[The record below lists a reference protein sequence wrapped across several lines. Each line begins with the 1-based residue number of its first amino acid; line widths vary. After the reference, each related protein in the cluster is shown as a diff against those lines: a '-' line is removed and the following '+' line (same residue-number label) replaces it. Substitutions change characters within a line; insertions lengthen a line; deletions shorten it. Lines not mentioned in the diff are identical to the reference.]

1 MSAVTPTPATAASR
15 VAGCPKSMAYGP
27 CGGVNADGT
36 CEVHPTPCVFL
47 TRDLPVRWTSP
58 TTEETPSDTVSEDPS
73 GPATPAGRELVE
85 IAARR
90 PLVFTGFPVRA
101 LRADAV
107 GPTAEALIG
116 SVDAVLSGDAGRS
129 RVQFPPSYR
138 ATLIGATGLR
148 VWMGFNA
155 RDRNRTALERELL
168 SLRAL
173 GVAGVHC
180 VTGDHTQ
187 TGDRPDARPVFDLE
201 STTTLPR
208 AAALGLLTSFAE
220 SPAAPPIAERGARV
234 AEKQRAGGRM
244 CLTQYAG
251 DAEEVAA
258 FVALCRAAG
267 SDVPVLPGVPLVV
280 DREGAELLAS
290 FHAAKLPSGFIDRLF
305 AARDVRAEGIRLAVA
320 YGQAL
325 IATGEVGGVVIA
337 GGARPGD
344 EAAYA
349 TDLATVARELGG
361 GS

>member
-1 MSAVTPTPATAASR
+1 
-15 VAGCPKSMAYGP
+15 MAYGP

-58 TTEETPSDTVSEDPS
+58 TTEETDRTPSPKTRRGGD
-73 GPATPAGRELVE
+73 ARRARAGRDRRAATARVHGLSG
-85 IAARR
+85 ARPARR
-90 PLVFTGFPVRA
+90 CR
-101 LRADAV
+101 

-234 AEKQRAGGRM
+234 AEKQRAG
-244 CLTQYAG
+244 
-251 DAEEVAA
+251 E
-258 FVALCRAAG
+258 
-267 SDVPVLPGVPLVV
+267 DVPHAVRRGCRGGRRLRGALPRGRLRRAGASRRSSRGRSRGRRTARVLP
-280 DREGAELLAS
+280 R
-290 FHAAKLPSGFIDRLF
+290 R
-305 AARDVRAEGIRLAVA
+305 
-320 YGQAL
+320 
-325 IATGEVGGVVIA
+325 
-337 GGARPGD
+337 
-344 EAAYA
+344 EAAVR
-349 TDLATVARELGG
+349 LHRSPLRRARRARRASASPSLTGRR
-361 GS
+361 